1 VRRFVDLVQEIF
13 LVFLPDY
20 FEYQVE
26 AFDLDPDYPV

>member
-1 VRRFVDLVQEIF
+1 VQEIF
-13 LVFLPDY
+13 LVFLPDH